1 MVGTFKTT
9 LSRVGMRALIPVFLF
24 LTITLLGMTA
34 VGSTNT
40 TVNGALNSSQVQQSL
55 QLIPQPPP
63 NLPEQVLNYVALAY
77 NYIVNEIQG
86 ILQSTVLVRD
96 PGLAHTYANILA
108 WLVSLTA
115 IYIILT
121 VVEVVRKFI
130 GYIILIGWVFL
141 VVLMVFSR

>member
-1 MVGTFKTT
+1 
-9 LSRVGMRALIPVFLF
+9 MRSLVPVFVF
-24 LTITLLGMTA
+24 MAVVLLGVVAT
-34 VGSTNT
+34 GSTNT
-40 TVNGALNSSQVQQSL
+40 TTVNSSNSSQIQQSL

-63 NLPEQVLNYVALAY
+63 NLPEQILNYVALAY
-77 NYIVNEIQG
+77 NYIVNGIQG
-86 ILQSTVLVRD
+86 ILQSTILVQN
-96 PGLAHTYANILA
+96 PSLAHEYANILA

-141 VVLMVFSR
+141 VVLMVFTK

>member
-1 MVGTFKTT
+1 
-9 LSRVGMRALIPVFLF
+9 MRSLVPVFVF
-24 LTITLLGMTA
+24 MAVVLLSVVAT
-34 VGSTNT
+34 GSTNT
-40 TVNGALNSSQVQQSL
+40 TTVNASNSSQIQQSL

-63 NLPEQVLNYVALAY
+63 NLPEQILNYIMLAY

-86 ILQSTVLVRD
+86 ILQSTILAQD
-96 PGLAHTYANILA
+96 PSLAHTYANILA

-141 VVLMVFSR
+141 VVLMVFTK

>member
-1 MVGTFKTT
+1 MGTFKTPI
-9 LSRVGMRALIPVFLF
+9 SRGGMRALVPVFVF
-24 LTITLLGMTA
+24 LTMVLLSVTA
-34 VGSTNT
+34 TGGTNT
-40 TVNGALNSSQVQQSL
+40 TAVNASNSSQIQQSL

-63 NLPEQVLNYVALAY
+63 NLPEQILNYVALAY

-86 ILQSTVLVRD
+86 MLQSTILVQD

-121 VVEVVRKFI
+121 VIEVVRKFI

-141 VVLMVFSR
+141 IVLMVFAR

>member
-1 MVGTFKTT
+1 
-9 LSRVGMRALIPVFLF
+9 MRALVPVLVV
-24 LTITLLGMTA
+24 LVTVLSGIVAIAG
-34 VGSTNT
+34 TNT
-40 TVNGALNSSQVQQSL
+40 TVNNAPNSSQIQQSL

-63 NLPEQVLNYVALAY
+63 NLPEQMLNYVALAY
-77 NYIVNEIQG
+77 NYTVNEIQG
-86 ILQSTVLVRD
+86 ILQSTVLTQD

-130 GYIILIGWVFL
+130 GYIILIGWIFIIAVMAFA
-141 VVLMVFSR
+141 R

>member
-1 MVGTFKTT
+1 
-9 LSRVGMRALIPVFLF
+9 MRSLVPVFVF
-24 LTITLLGMTA
+24 MTVVLLSVVAT
-34 VGSTNT
+34 GSTNT
-40 TVNGALNSSQVQQSL
+40 TTVNASNSSQTQQSL

-63 NLPEQVLNYVALAY
+63 NLPEQILNYIMLAY
-77 NYIVNEIQG
+77 NYIVNGIQD
-86 ILQSTVLVRD
+86 ILQSTILVQN
-96 PGLAHTYANILA
+96 PSLAHEYANILA

-141 VVLMVFSR
+141 VVLMVFTK

>member
-1 MVGTFKTT
+1 
-9 LSRVGMRALIPVFLF
+9 MRALIPVFLF
-24 LTITLLGMTA
+24 LTMTLLGMTA

-40 TVNGALNSSQVQQSL
+40 TVNGTLNSSQVQQSL

-63 NLPEQVLNYVALAY
+63 NLPEQALNYIALAY

-86 ILQSTVLVRD
+86 ILQSTVLVQD
-96 PGLAHTYANILA
+96 PSLAHTYANILA

>member
-1 MVGTFKTT
+1 
-9 LSRVGMRALIPVFLF
+9 MRALIPVFLF
-24 LTITLLGMTA
+24 LTMTLLGMTA

-40 TVNGALNSSQVQQSL
+40 TVNGTLNSSQVQQSL

-63 NLPEQVLNYVALAY
+63 NLPEQALNYIALAY

-86 ILQSTVLVRD
+86 ILQSTVLVQD
-96 PGLAHTYANILA
+96 PGLAHTYANILT

-121 VVEVVRKFI
+121 VVEAVRKFI
-130 GYIILIGWVFL
+130 GYIILIGWALLIALIF
-141 VVLMVFSR
+141 FAR

>member
-1 MVGTFKTT
+1 M
-9 LSRVGMRALIPVFLF
+9 RVLIPVL
-24 LTITLLGMTA
+24 LTLVTVLSNVVISG
-34 VGSTNT
+34 TNT
-40 TVNGALNSSQVQQSL
+40 TTDPVNSSQAQQQL

-63 NLPEQVLNYVALAY
+63 NFPGQLLNYIALAY
-77 NYIVNEIQG
+77 NWIVNEIQY
-86 ILQSTVLVRD
+86 ILQTTI
-96 PGLAHTYANILA
+96 LAHDPSLASTYANIMT

-141 VVLMVFSR
+141 ILVMMFAR